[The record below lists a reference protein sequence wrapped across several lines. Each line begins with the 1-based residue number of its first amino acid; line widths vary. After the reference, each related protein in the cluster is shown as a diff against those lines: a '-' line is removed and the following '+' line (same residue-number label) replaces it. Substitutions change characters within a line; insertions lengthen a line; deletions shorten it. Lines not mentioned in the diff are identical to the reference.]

1 MGNKQPSD
9 STAGSRSTDSGQAYV
24 RVLGTRSGRFIEFEF
39 SLGDGDLAVELILP
53 FLAFAEFCA
62 DRNAI
67 LLPPEPAIAADL
79 DQLAWRAGKPGLLR
93 RLEDDPSGT

>member
-1 MGNKQPSD
+1 MGSQQPPD
-9 STAGSRSTDSGQAYV
+9 STSGSRSTDSGQAYV
-24 RVLGTRSGRFIEFEF
+24 RVLGTRSGKFVEFEY

-62 DRNAI
+62 ERKAV
-67 LLPPEPAIAADL
+67 LLPPAQAIAADL

-93 RLEDDPSGT
+93 RPEDDSSGT